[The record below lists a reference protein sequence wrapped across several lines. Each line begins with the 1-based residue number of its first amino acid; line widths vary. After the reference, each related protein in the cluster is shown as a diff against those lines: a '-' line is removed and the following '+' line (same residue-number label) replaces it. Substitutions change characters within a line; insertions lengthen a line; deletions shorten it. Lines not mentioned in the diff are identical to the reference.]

1 MVVLIIGIISLLVGL
16 SLIVIYGK
24 KLKHQIEIDYAVAK
38 ENAFLLE
45 Q

>member
-1 MVVLIIGIISLLVGL
+1 MAILIIGIISLLIGL

-24 KLKHQIEIDYAVAK
+24 KLKHQIEIDYAIAK
-38 ENAFLLE
+38 ENALLSE

>member
-1 MVVLIIGIISLLVGL
+1 MAILIIGIISLLIGL

-24 KLKHQIEIDYAVAK
+24 KLKHQIEIDYAIAK
-38 ENAFLLE
+38 ENTLLLE